1 MTKLYMP
8 LATVLALG
16 LSASTL
22 MAQEAMDADGDGL
35 LSYAEMLVAIPDLTE
50 DTFVTMDVNE
60 DGAIDAEELA
70 AGRAAGLIPAE

>member
-8 LATVLALG
+8 LATVFVLG
-16 LSASTL
+16 LSATTL
-22 MAQEAMDADGDGL
+22 SAQEAMDADGDGL

-70 AGRAAGLIPAE
+70 AGREAGLIPAE